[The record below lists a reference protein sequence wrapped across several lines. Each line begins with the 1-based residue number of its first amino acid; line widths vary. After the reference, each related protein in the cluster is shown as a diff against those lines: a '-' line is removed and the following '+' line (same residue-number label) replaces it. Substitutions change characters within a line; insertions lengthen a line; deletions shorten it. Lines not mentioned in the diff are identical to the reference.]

1 MYRADVITLIG
12 EQPSAHGMFD
22 PYGEA
27 ARDVFCEVGSVGMSE
42 TYEARSVGLMPEYR
56 FVLRVAEDY
65 QGERLL
71 TYRGTRYKVVR
82 TYMSGDGIE
91 LYAERVTSDV

>member
-12 EQPSAHGMFD
+12 ETPQAHGMFD
-22 PYGEA
+22 TYTETSRTVMCTVSSVSAAEA
-27 ARDVFCEVGSVGMSE
+27 YAAGSE
-42 TYEARSVGLMPEYR
+42 GLHPTLR

-65 QGERLL
+65 ECEGFLEFHNEH
-71 TYRGTRYKVVR
+71 YRITR

-91 LYAERVTSDV
+91 LYAERVTGDV